1 MPTVLILFGIR
12 FFFYS
17 REHLPIHVHIETG
30 DGTAKFEVETEVR
43 LIENKGVKTKDIR
56 LSESILEENRENFVN
71 EWNNF
76 FGTSNL

>member
-1 MPTVLILFGIR
+1 MPTVLIIFGIR

-43 LIENKGVKTKDIR
+43 LVENKGVKTKDIR

-76 FGTSNL
+76 FGSSNL

>member
-1 MPTVLILFGIR
+1 MPTVLIIFGIR